1 MLHRLLCCLS
11 PRVWCAPSPRSLCVL
26 LCPALSCLGGVR
38 WLLGAGSEV
47 APSVVRVGV
56 RESGGGLRAQGRARI
71 MWGMTTS
78 TTGTGGSFWTKP
90 LGQIIAERKGR
101 AYYRPAGFGTA
112 KTGLIELK
120 SDGRMIYTTLD
131 GPRSIKERFNA
142 GDIVAARIETAAD
155 YVERVS
161 GARVAGGAVVGGILL
176 GPLGLALGAGAGVL
190 AKQKSGAAEYLV
202 VDLADG
208 RTVTVEIA
216 SKHVIKAREMRDII
230 APTA

>member
-1 MLHRLLCCLS
+1 
-11 PRVWCAPSPRSLCVL
+11 
-26 LCPALSCLGGVR
+26 
-38 WLLGAGSEV
+38 
-47 APSVVRVGV
+47 
-56 RESGGGLRAQGRARI
+56 

-78 TTGTGGSFWTKP
+78 TTGAGGSFWTKP

-101 AYYRPAGFGTA
+101 AYYRPAAFGTT
-112 KTGLIELK
+112 KTGYIEVK
-120 SDGRMIYTTLD
+120 SDGRVIYVTLD
-131 GPRSIKERFNA
+131 GPRTVKERFDVA
-142 GDIVAARIETAAD
+142 DIVSVSTETAAD

-216 SKHVIKAREMRDII
+216 PKHVIKAREMRDII
-230 APTA
+230 APAAA

>member
-1 MLHRLLCCLS
+1 MS
-11 PRVWCAPSPRSLCVL
+11 Y
-26 LCPALSCLGGVR
+26 
-38 WLLGAGSEV
+38 
-47 APSVVRVGV
+47 
-56 RESGGGLRAQGRARI
+56 Q
-71 MWGMTTS
+71 
-78 TTGTGGSFWTKP
+78 
-90 LGQIIAERKGR
+90 
-101 AYYRPAGFGTA
+101 
-112 KTGLIELK
+112 
-120 SDGRMIYTTLD
+120 TLD
-131 GPRSIKERFNA
+131 GRRVHTEKFSA

-216 SKHVIKAREMRDII
+216 PKHVVKARELRDII
-230 APTA
+230 APTV

>member
-1 MLHRLLCCLS
+1 MGGPLAGRPLPLTWGVC
-11 PRVWCAPSPRSLCVL
+11 RIAPM
-26 LCPALSCLGGVR
+26 
-38 WLLGAGSEV
+38 E
-47 APSVVRVGV
+47 
-56 RESGGGLRAQGRARI
+56 
-71 MWGMTTS
+71 
-78 TTGTGGSFWTKP
+78 TK
-90 LGQIIAERKGR
+90 KK
-101 AYYRPAGFGTA
+101 YRPYGFGTA
-112 KTGLIELK
+112 KTGIIEVK
-120 SDGRMIYTTLD
+120 RDGRMSYQTLD
-131 GPRSIKERFNA
+131 GRRVHTEKFSA

-216 SKHVIKAREMRDII
+216 PKHVIKARELRDII
-230 APTA
+230 APAA

>member
-1 MLHRLLCCLS
+1 MGGLLS
-11 PRVWCAPSPRSLCVL
+11 GRPL
-26 LCPALSCLGGVR
+26 LLVGGVCR
-38 WLLGAGSEV
+38 I
-47 APSVVRVGV
+47 APM
-56 RESGGGLRAQGRARI
+56 E
-71 MWGMTTS
+71 
-78 TTGTGGSFWTKP
+78 TK
-90 LGQIIAERKGR
+90 KK
-101 AYYRPAGFGTA
+101 YRPYGFGTA
-112 KTGLIELK
+112 KTGLIEVK
-120 SDGRMIYTTLD
+120 RDGRMSYQTLD
-131 GPRSIKERFNA
+131 GRRVHAEKFSA

-216 SKHVIKAREMRDII
+216 PKHVIKAREMREII

>member
-1 MLHRLLCCLS
+1 MK
-11 PRVWCAPSPRSLCVL
+11 V
-26 LCPALSCLGGVR
+26 
-38 WLLGAGSEV
+38 
-47 APSVVRVGV
+47 
-56 RESGGGLRAQGRARI
+56 GGLRAQGRARI

-230 APTA
+230 APTV

>member
-1 MLHRLLCCLS
+1 MEVGGLLSGRPLY
-11 PRVWCAPSPRSLCVL
+11 
-26 LCPALSCLGGVR
+26 LGWGVCR
-38 WLLGAGSEV
+38 V
-47 APSVVRVGV
+47 AP
-56 RESGGGLRAQGRARI
+56 
-71 MWGMTTS
+71 MDTN
-78 TTGTGGSFWTKP
+78 TK
-90 LGQIIAERKGR
+90 
-101 AYYRPAGFGTA
+101 YRPYGFGTA
-112 KTGLIELK
+112 KTGLVEVK
-120 SDGRMIYTTLD
+120 RDGRMSYQTLD
-131 GPRSIKERFNA
+131 GRRVHTEKFSA
-142 GDIVAARIETAAD
+142 GDVVAARIETAAD

-216 SKHVIKAREMRDII
+216 SKHVVKARKMRDII